1 MRGLRSTNGLPV
13 NFSKVFPWIS
23 ATPYITPREESCK
36 LSKVLY
42 ASMNF
47 WHFIWNAWLASE
59 KNRELPSALNS
70 LQSSNLKPHM
80 DTRSNRLD
88 KIVNSLTESKA
99 NAKEGVRWTMTF
111 FNWNEPV
118 IWTPSKVWRLTC
130 KSWIWKIMGYYW
142 VVLQV
147 TLTFTKRNRKSK
159 ANAKEGVRWTMTFF
173 NWNEPVIWT
182 PSKVWRLTCKSWIW
196 KIMGY
201 YWVNSQVILTF
212 THEIGNWKRMLTTRR
227 AFLPYIRE

>member
-142 VVLQV
+142 V
-147 TLTFTKRNRKSK
+147 
-159 ANAKEGVRWTMTFF
+159 
-173 NWNEPVIWT
+173 
-182 PSKVWRLTCKSWIW
+182 
-196 KIMGY
+196 
-201 YWVNSQVILTF
+201 NSQVILTF

-227 AFLPYIRE
+227 ALLPYIREWTELVLFLILTFAGSNIWNSWARPAR